1 PAALLVLRSNFAHL
15 STLRSNRRSRHSSP
29 IPGKLKLCSLVTTT
43 KRQYGLIPA
52 SYLAARS
59 LHQAVATAISNH
71 QSPVTLP
78 NAQIASP
85 PPRFPPLPCPS
96 VSSGV
101 ALSAPSH
108 PTSQPTPA
116 YHSVTPHVL
125 LALPVDSQ
133 QQRGPA
139 VFEEKTSP
147 ETSDQAAI
155 NVPTAKITRQVSS
168 SCLPP
173 TGDRLYPPIHAFKHC
188 LDVPALPCH
197 A

>member
-1 PAALLVLRSNFAHL
+1 MSPAALLVLRSNFAHL

-43 KRQYGLIPA
+43 KRQHGLIPA

-78 NAQIASP
+78 NAHIVSP
-85 PPRFPPLPCPS
+85 SRLFP
-96 VSSGV
+96 
-101 ALSAPSH
+101 ARPSH
-108 PTSQPTPA
+108 Q
-116 YHSVTPHVL
+116 
-125 LALPVDSQ
+125 D
-133 QQRGPA
+133 
-139 VFEEKTSP
+139 P
-147 ETSDQAAI
+147 ETSDRAAI
-155 NVPTAKITRQVSS
+155 NAPTAKITRQVSP

-173 TGDRLYPPIHAFKHC
+173 TGDRLYSPIHAFKHC